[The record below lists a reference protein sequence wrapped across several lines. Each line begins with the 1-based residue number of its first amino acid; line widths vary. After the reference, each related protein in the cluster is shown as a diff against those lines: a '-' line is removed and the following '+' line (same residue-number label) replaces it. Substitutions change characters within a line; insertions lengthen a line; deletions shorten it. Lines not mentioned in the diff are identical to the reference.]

1 MSHHTTLN
9 KKTHQDMFNIR
20 NLLGKPKQNIKTI
33 YQNGA
38 MVIDVRSTDEFRAGH
53 FDGAVNIP
61 LDTISGKVENL
72 RQKQKPVILVC
83 RSGARSGVATNILK
97 NAGLD
102 AYNGG
107 GWTSFKTTVAN

>member
-1 MSHHTTLN
+1 
-9 KKTHQDMFNIR
+9 MFNIR
-20 NLLGKPKQNIKTI
+20 NLFGKPKQDIKAI

-38 MVIDVRSTDEFRAGH
+38 IVIDVRSTDEFRAGH
-53 FDGAVNIP
+53 FEGAVNMP
-61 LDTISGKVENL
+61 LDTIAGKVENL

-97 NAGLD
+97 NACLE

-107 GWTSFKTTVAN
+107 GWTNFKTTVAN

>member
-1 MSHHTTLN
+1 
-9 KKTHQDMFNIR
+9 MFNIR
-20 NLLGKPKQNIKTI
+20 NLFGNPKQNIKAI

-38 MVIDVRSTDEFRAGH
+38 MVVDVRSTDEFRAGH

-61 LDTISGKVENL
+61 LDTIAGKVDTL

-83 RSGARSGVATNILK
+83 RSGARSSIATNILK

-107 GWTSFKTTVAN
+107 GWMDFKTTVAN